1 MKTTLEIDETLLKQA
16 MKATGQETMK
26 DTIEVALKEVV
37 ARKKRERLVKL
48 VGTMNLKLTLKDLHR
63 IRKNEHVSD

>member
-37 ARKKRERLVKL
+37 ARKKRERLARL
-48 VGTMNLKLTLKDLHR
+48 IGTMDLKLTLKDLHR